1 MRLIDADALDKMLMD
16 AQAVSKEKGG
26 NFRCGVIGS
35 VRENI
40 RMMPTVE
47 PERKKGHWQPYK
59 FGDDTWHQC
68 SVCGIA
74 DRYIDI
80 VARRV
85 GPDRRV
91 EFTRNFCPI
100 CGADMRGEQE

>member
-40 RMMPTVE
+40 RMMPTIEQPKEQQLKWIPVSE
-47 PERKKGHWQPYK
+47 GMPE
-59 FGDDTWHQC
+59 
-68 SVCGIA
+68 
-74 DRYIDI
+74 
-80 VARRV
+80 
-85 GPDRRV
+85 
-91 EFTRNFCPI
+91 
-100 CGADMRGEQE
+100 